1 MLKWCQTTCVL
12 HSIHLRSH
20 IQLQPRAHTY
30 IENRILR
37 VIFVLA
43 CSFAHHFQRCC
54 CCCSLNRAISVCCS
68 SQLHSAFVC
77 CNFYTICTISI
88 FLRRLSTIH
97 LLVCFYL
104 ALEFQMDCFRQ
115 ESYRIEIYVYF
126 SRSLFTNFFSSY
138 WNLNRLKKTVKSNI
152 VYYCIRHNNRNTNNC
167 FRFGKSIIIN

>member
-1 MLKWCQTTCVL
+1 MYC
-12 HSIHLRSH
+12 
-20 IQLQPRAHTY
+20 IQYTYAHTY
-30 IENRILR
+30 NYSHEHTHTLKIEFLR

-43 CSFAHHFQRCC
+43 CSFAHHFQRR

-97 LLVCFYL
+97 LSACFYL

-138 WNLNRLKKTVKSNI
+138 
-152 VYYCIRHNNRNTNNC
+152 
-167 FRFGKSIIIN
+167 